1 MDSLQS
7 LCNDFNLWVGEKPSQ
22 EFKRKK
28 ASMQQIKFIMQF
40 IYNRAVTEPDKLNQY
55 EPFSPQVYGETS
67 FELIEQML
75 SRVSNLNENDIFLDL
90 GSGMAE
96 LEFIYSLFSQN
107 LT

>member
-1 MDSLQS
+1 LDSLQS
-7 LCNDFNLWVGEKPSQ
+7 LCNDFNLWIGEKPSN
-22 EFKRKK
+22 EFKRKQ
-28 ASMQQIKFIMQF
+28 ANMQQIKFIMQF

-75 SRVSNLNENDIFLDL
+75 TRVNYLNENDIFLDL

-96 LEFIYSLFSQN
+96 LKRGYFLPLFV
-107 LT
+107 